1 MLIYLGLGSNRG
13 NRRELLQEALTQ
25 IAERVGKVTSVSAFY
40 ETAPEGFVS
49 EHPFLNA
56 VCEVQTELLP
66 EEILWYTER
75 IEQKLGR
82 LQKSQNLVYQDRTMD
97 IDLLLVGNVMLQ
109 SDGLIVPHPRMH
121 ERLFVLEPLAEIAPD
136 VIHPVMKKSIKQLLT
151 ELQHTK

>member
-13 NRRELLQEALTQ
+13 NRQELLQEALTQ

-49 EHPFLNA
+49 EHSFLNA

-97 IDLLLVGNVMLQ
+97 IDLLLAGNVMLQ

-121 ERLFVLEPLAEIAPD
+121 ERLFVLEPLVEIAPD
-136 VIHPVMKKSIKQLLT
+136 VIHPVLKKSVKQLLT
-151 ELQHTK
+151 ELQYTK

>member
-49 EHPFLNA
+49 EHSFLNA

-97 IDLLLVGNVMLQ
+97 IDLLLAGNVTLQ

-136 VIHPVMKKSIKQLLT
+136 VIHPVLKKSVKQLLT

>member
-13 NRRELLQEALTQ
+13 NRQELLQEALTQ

-49 EHPFLNA
+49 EHSFLNA

-82 LQKSQNLVYQDRTMD
+82 LQKSQKLVYQDRTMD
-97 IDLLLVGNVMLQ
+97 IDLLLAGNVTLQ

-136 VIHPVMKKSIKQLLT
+136 VIHPVLKKSVKQLLT